1 MIGGSNGSDQNDIQF
16 SLVVAATGGAGA
28 GGVGT
33 WNTTTAFTT
42 ARQSHTSVAYNG
54 YLYVIGGY
62 NGGYL
67 NDVQKAVINADG
79 TIGTWSTTTALTT
92 GRMLHTSV
100 AYNGYLYVIGGQGGS
115 SNLNDVQKA
124 AINADGTVGTWS
136 TTTAFTTARYGHT
149 SVAYNGYLYVIGGY
163 DGVSYLNDVQK
174 ALICTGNNSGVGGC
188 GATAGTVGTWS
199 TTTALTTAREFHTS
213 VAYNGYLYVI
223 GGTNGGYLNDVQKAV
238 INADGTI
245 GTWSTTTA
253 FNTARS
259 GHTSVAYNGY
269 IYVIGGYSGSYQ
281 SDVQKAAI
289 NADGTIGTWST
300 TTAFTTARNNH
311 TSVAYNGYLY
321 VIGGNSGSYQ
331 NDVQY
336 ALIQPGASGTFGTV
350 NTWSTT
356 TAFTTPRYG
365 HTSVAYNGYLY
376 VIGGCSAG
384 ACSTYQNDVQ
394 KAAIN
399 TDGTIG
405 TWSTTTAFANAR
417 MYHTSVAYNGYL
429 YVIGG
434 SNNITS
440 YYNDVQEAAINP
452 DGTVGT
458 WSTTTAFTTA
468 RYGHT
473 SVAYNGYL
481 YVIGGVT
488 SGSFLNDVQKA
499 LICTGNNSGVGGC
512 GATDGTVGTWSTTTA
527 FTTARNN
534 HTSVA
539 YNGYLYV
546 IGGYNGT
553 IPQNDVQKAAIN
565 ADGTVGTWTTTT
577 AFTTARYGHTSVAY
591 NGYLY
596 VIGGYSGTVQN
607 DVQKAAINA
616 DGTVGT
622 WSTTTAFTT
631 ARYGHTSV
639 AYNGYL
645 YVIGGYSGSYQNDV
659 QYASFNGPAQ
669 TGHYDRTVDIG
680 RVVDSM
686 DSVVINGTS
695 PCGYTVQYALAG
707 SSGTYGAITTLT
719 TSAIPGNTNTLS
731 GATLVRYIK
740 ILVTLND
747 QTCGGTSSI
756 SDVTVNYTLLPPA
769 APTLSAP
776 ASGAITVSTTPQF
789 QFKTTDTSDVYA
801 RYKILVYQS
810 DCSTLVRTID
820 QTSSQTGWSG
830 QDAQTSTAYV
840 MGTSLAA
847 STLASH
853 TYQAAGLS
861 LNATYCWKA
870 AAIDPG
876 GSNTFG
882 SYSATQLFSTNFTPT
897 VPTLVQ
903 PSSSQTG
910 VSTLPEF
917 RLYSTDQD
925 SDYIKYK
932 IDVCSTSNCSSIVRT
947 IDETSSQTGWSSQSQ
962 QSATAYSSGQT
973 AIHTYQAAAMSANTQ
988 YWWRAYAIDPAGNN
1002 VFSAA
1007 SGIGTFTTALVTQ
1020 TNVNIGGGTTIYGGT
1035 SIGQ

>member
-1 MIGGSNGSDQNDIQF
+1 MMTMKNWVNVLMQKLKSLITAIGGITKLPPYIKLLIAAIFVLIMIPLALQYRHHQLYTVSAADRQLLTKASIDTSKIKVTAKTVSYNMADQKPTGDKNVTIAGPTDATGKTGYQATINKDFKQGLTFGDSASELSFKMTPLFGASKAQYQNGQVMFPVSGSTRIFQTFKKNGVKEDIILTKAPAKTASWQWQLGLGDKLSAKLLPNGSVGIFSSSPFLFGNLTVSDAKSQKLVDAARKTDRTNLAFVIPAPYIKDAKGFKNYEDVSFKLSGNTLTLEARNLTNKTYPLSLDPSVVVTTNADFLTGSDDGSISYPGAGNISRSNISAGTVGGWSTTTGFATARYLHTSVAYNGYLYVLGGYDGSGYLNDVQKATINADGTVGAWSATTPFTTARYLHTSVAYNGYLYVLGGYDGTSYLNDVQKAAIDPTNGTVGTWSTTTAFTTGRYGHTSAAYNGYLYVIGGFGSGYLNDVQKAAINADGTVGTWATTTAFTTGRYGHTSVAYNGYLYVIGGSNGSDQNDIQF

-54 YLYVIGGY
+54 YLYVIGG
-62 NGGYL
+62 
-67 NDVQKAVINADG
+67 
-79 TIGTWSTTTALTT
+79 
-92 GRMLHTSV
+92 
-100 AYNGYLYVIGGQGGS
+100 QGGS
-115 SNLNDVQKA
+115 SNL
-124 AINADGTVGTWS
+124 
-136 TTTAFTTARYGHT
+136 
-149 SVAYNGYLYVIGGY
+149 
-163 DGVSYLNDVQK
+163 
-174 ALICTGNNSGVGGC
+174 
-188 GATAGTVGTWS
+188 
-199 TTTALTTAREFHTS
+199 
-213 VAYNGYLYVI
+213 
-223 GGTNGGYLNDVQKAV
+223 
-238 INADGTI
+238 
-245 GTWSTTTA
+245 
-253 FNTARS
+253 
-259 GHTSVAYNGY
+259 
-269 IYVIGGYSGSYQ
+269 
-281 SDVQKAAI
+281 
-289 NADGTIGTWST
+289 
-300 TTAFTTARNNH
+300 
-311 TSVAYNGYLY
+311 
-321 VIGGNSGSYQ
+321 
-331 NDVQY
+331 
-336 ALIQPGASGTFGTV
+336 
-350 NTWSTT
+350 
-356 TAFTTPRYG
+356 
-365 HTSVAYNGYLY
+365 
-376 VIGGCSAG
+376 
-384 ACSTYQNDVQ
+384 
-394 KAAIN
+394 
-399 TDGTIG
+399 
-405 TWSTTTAFANAR
+405 
-417 MYHTSVAYNGYL
+417 
-429 YVIGG
+429 
-434 SNNITS
+434 
-440 YYNDVQEAAINP
+440 
-452 DGTVGT
+452 
-458 WSTTTAFTTA
+458 
-468 RYGHT
+468 
-473 SVAYNGYL
+473 
-481 YVIGGVT
+481 
-488 SGSFLNDVQKA
+488 
-499 LICTGNNSGVGGC
+499 
-512 GATDGTVGTWSTTTA
+512 
-527 FTTARNN
+527 
-534 HTSVA
+534 
-539 YNGYLYV
+539 
-546 IGGYNGT
+546 
-553 IPQNDVQKAAIN
+553 
-565 ADGTVGTWTTTT
+565 
-577 AFTTARYGHTSVAY
+577 
-591 NGYLY
+591 
-596 VIGGYSGTVQN
+596 N